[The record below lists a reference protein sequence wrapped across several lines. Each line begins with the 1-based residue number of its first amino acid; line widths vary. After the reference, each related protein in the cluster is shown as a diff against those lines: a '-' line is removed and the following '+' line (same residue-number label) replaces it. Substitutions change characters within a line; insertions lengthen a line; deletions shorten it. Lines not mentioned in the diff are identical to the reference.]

1 MTIKR
6 CFNIQSLKLFGNSW
20 GNSYIRFLGI
30 ISCFPFHLL
39 FYGYGFN
46 FERRYLLSEQKSH
59 LSPDGFWETFAL
71 DLIKQNVYNSYRCHT
86 IVRTYTWSIPPP
98 HVRICTHLDDSPS
111 PSSAY
116 ILHWWPLFQPKSK
129 KTFGYRNHWNIKIRK
144 DEFL

>member
-71 DLIKQNVYNSYRCHT
+71 DLIKQNVYNSYRCN
-86 IVRTYTWSIPPP
+86 IQLCVRTHEVYPLPMYAS
-98 HVRICTHLDDSPS
+98 VRIWMTLHLPAVHTYFIDGPFFNQKAKRHSD
-111 PSSAY
+111 
-116 ILHWWPLFQPKSK
+116 IVI
-129 KTFGYRNHWNIKIRK
+129 TEI
-144 DEFL
+144 